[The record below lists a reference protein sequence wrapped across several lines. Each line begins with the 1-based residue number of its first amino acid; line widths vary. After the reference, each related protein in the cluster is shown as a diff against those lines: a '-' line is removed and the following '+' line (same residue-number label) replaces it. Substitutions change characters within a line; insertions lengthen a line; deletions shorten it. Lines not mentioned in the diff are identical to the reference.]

1 MVGRRRV
8 KGTVLWAVVLAG
20 AVVSLATVGSAAQG
34 ANLAA
39 RAQRILEA
47 LLVWRLVDEL
57 DLRDDQIARIFP
69 HLRALK
75 YARIEFAERRRSAQ
89 GEIRRLLAARPVDRD
104 RVEARLREL
113 EAAQAE
119 FRRKRAAALAGIRAA
134 LSVEQRARFALI
146 QETFE
151 RETAALLQDLRR
163 LVELRG
169 GRE

>member
-1 MVGRRRV
+1 VVGRRGVRRS
-8 KGTVLWAVVLAG
+8 VLGALALAAAVVLLAAAG
-20 AVVSLATVGSAAQG
+20 NAAQR
-34 ANLAA
+34 ASLAA

-57 DLRDDQIARIFP
+57 DLREDQIARIFP

-75 YARIEFAERRRSAQ
+75 YARIEFAERRLSAQ
-89 GEIRRLLAARPVDRD
+89 REIHRLLAVRPVDRSQ
-104 RVEARLREL
+104 VEAQLRAL

-119 FRRKRAAALAGIRAA
+119 FRRRRAAALAGIRTA
-134 LSVEQRARFALI
+134 LTVEQQARFALI

-151 RETAALLQDLRR
+151 RDTAALLEDVRR
-163 LVELRG
+163 FVEQRG